1 MRNVR
6 AEDMWNKIPKYDYKS
21 YVDTLD
27 MKNHNGLK
35 VISFGKGIQIV
46 CGLNG
51 VGKSTVMIGIK
62 NILGL
67 PLRKAEQIK
76 LGNKKIEGIVWYDGI
91 RYECDSCEKR
101 LLNQVEC
108 EDSLG
113 YIEYSDVSRI
123 VETIWKQDNFDELL
137 EQSEFAELDNA
148 DVKEINYLV
157 GRNYDEISVTEI
169 EDLETLGT
177 FPYFRVKEG
186 NVEYDTIKMGTGEY
200 CLLYIYWYIKKQ
212 KKKSI
217 ILIEEP
223 ESFIGIRSQKFLMN
237 FFAQE
242 SVNKGC
248 SFIISTHSPYVLE
261 NIHNEN
267 ISIISRMSGNALIK
281 KPTAMSAHAIL
292 GGDDELKG
300 TFLVED
306 ELAKS
311 FLELFLER
319 ENVRAFKHFDIVV
332 ANSASDISNILN
344 KKVLKSIN
352 HKIVGVYDGDQKKE
366 QLNNIVLKYL
376 FLPLEK
382 DVEYDMKQLLSS
394 DNTYIEVAEKI
405 GKKQED
411 FFELLSNISGLDHHD
426 WWDSLCDNL
435 AINEKALL
443 IMLYDIWRSH
453 NTDKVE
459 NAIKEFEDCMKD

>member
-1 MRNVR
+1 
-6 AEDMWNKIPKYDYKS
+6 
-21 YVDTLD
+21 
-27 MKNHNGLK
+27 
-35 VISFGKGIQIV
+35 
-46 CGLNG
+46 
-51 VGKSTVMIGIK
+51 
-62 NILGL
+62 
-67 PLRKAEQIK
+67 
-76 LGNKKIEGIVWYDGI
+76 
-91 RYECDSCEKR
+91 
-101 LLNQVEC
+101 
-108 EDSLG
+108 
-113 YIEYSDVSRI
+113 
-123 VETIWKQDNFDELL
+123 
-137 EQSEFAELDNA
+137 
-148 DVKEINYLV
+148 
-157 GRNYDEISVTEI
+157 
-169 EDLETLGT
+169 
-177 FPYFRVKEG
+177 
-186 NVEYDTIKMGTGEY
+186 MGTGEY